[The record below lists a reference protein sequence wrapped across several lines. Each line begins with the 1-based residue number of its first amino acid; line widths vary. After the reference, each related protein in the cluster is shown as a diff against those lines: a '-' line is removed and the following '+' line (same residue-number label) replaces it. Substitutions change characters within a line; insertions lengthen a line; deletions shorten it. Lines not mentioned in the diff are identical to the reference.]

1 MWPTLTNLFSP
12 SQYMPHGQCY
22 LWQTPLIWLHV
33 VSDLFIAIAYFSI
46 PAMLI
51 YFVWKRSDIPF
62 FNFLILFGAFIILCG
77 TGHLLDIWTL
87 WHPAYWVSGF
97 ERAITAL
104 VSCLTALQ
112 MVTLLPQFLG
122 LQSANDQLEIRVK
135 ERTRELLETNI
146 ALEVAKDTADAA
158 NRAKSEFLANMS
170 HELRTPLNAILGFSQ
185 LMHRDDSLSTENQQ
199 YLHTINR
206 SGEYLLGLINEI
218 LEMSKIEAGRITFN
232 ESEFDLYALL
242 DNLEKML
249 KNEAKNKDL
258 QLSFTCHQKVP
269 RYIKTDESK
278 LRQVLINL
286 LSNGIKFT
294 KQGKVCLEVNCDYD
308 PSFEPQDSIT
318 LFFVVEDTGLGI
330 ALEEIDF
337 LFEAFVQTSTGIK
350 SQQGTGL
357 GLPISYKFVQLMGGD
372 IEVISTLGEGSKF
385 TFSIKAH
392 WTENLLLNST
402 KVLEEKVISLA
413 PSQPN
418 YRILIVE
425 DNLNNR
431 VLLTKLLTS
440 LGFLIKEAKNGQEA
454 VSLWSSWQPDF
465 IWMDIRMPIMDGYE
479 ATKEIRLQEKKLST
493 DTTKNKPRTT
503 IIALTASVFEEQRK
517 AVLDAGCDDLLR
529 KPFRE
534 QELLSKMSKYLGV
547 KYIYQKQDNI
557 DSQDQLSNNSNVSLD
572 SQFLQTMP
580 PEWIGNLHHAA
591 AQGNDDLLIE
601 LIAKIPSKNHYMIQ
615 ALQALVNDFEFEKI
629 MILTD
634 EYQTKINK

>member
-51 YFVWKRSDIPF
+51 YFVWKRSDVPF
-62 FNFLILFGAFIILCG
+62 FNFFILFGAFIILCG

-97 ERAITAL
+97 ERAMTAL
-104 VSCLTALQ
+104 VSCFTALK
-112 MVTLLPQFLG
+112 MVTFLPQFLG

-135 ERTRELLETNI
+135 ERTRELLATNI
-146 ALEVAKDTADAA
+146 ALEAAKDAADAA

-185 LMHRDDSLSTENQQ
+185 LMDRDDSLSGENQQ

-206 SGEYLLGLINEI
+206 SGEYLLGLINDI
-218 LEMSKIEAGRITFN
+218 LEMSKIEAGRITLN
-232 ESEFDLYALL
+232 KSEFDLYALL

-249 KNEAKNKDL
+249 KIKAKDKEL
-258 QLSFTCHQKVP
+258 QLHFTCHQQVP

-278 LRQVLINL
+278 LRQILINL
-286 LSNGIKFT
+286 LSNAIKFT
-294 KQGKVCLEVNCDYD
+294 EQGKVCLEVNCNCDTSLD
-308 PSFEPQDSIT
+308 PQDAIN
-318 LFFVVEDTGLGI
+318 LIFEVKDTGLGI
-330 ALEEIDF
+330 APEEIDF
-337 LFEAFVQTSTGIK
+337 LFEAFVQTSTGIR

-372 IEVISTLGEGSKF
+372 IKVKSKLGEGSKF
-385 TFSIKAH
+385 TFSIQAH
-392 WTENLLLNST
+392 WADQLLLNPT
-402 KVLEEKVISLA
+402 KLIAKKIIGLA
-413 PSQPN
+413 PNQPN
-418 YRILIVE
+418 YRILIAE

-440 LGFLIKEAKNGQEA
+440 LGFVIKEAKNGQEA

-479 ATKEIRLQEKKLST
+479 ATQQIRLQEEELNTTNST
-493 DTTKNKPRTT
+493 SKPRTI

-534 QELLSKMSKYLGV
+534 DKLLNKISEYLGV
-547 KYIYQKQDNI
+547 KYIYQQEESI
-557 DSQDQLSNNSNVSLD
+557 DSQEQVSSNSKLNLD
-572 SQFLQTMP
+572 SQSLQIMP
-580 PEWIGNLHHAA
+580 PDWIANLHHAA
-591 AQGNDDLLIE
+591 AQGNDNLLIE
-601 LIAKIPSKNHYMIQ
+601 LISKIPSENHYMIQ
-615 ALQALVNDFEFEKI
+615 ALQVLVNDFEFEKI
-629 MILTD
+629 MILTNQ
-634 EYQTKINK
+634 YSTKINK

>member
-1 MWPTLTNLFSP
+1 MWQILTNLFSP

-33 VSDLFIAIAYFSI
+33 VSDLLIAIAYFSI

-51 YFVWKRSDIPF
+51 YFVWRRSDIPF
-62 FNFLILFGAFIILCG
+62 FNFFILFGAFIILCG

-97 ERAITAL
+97 ELAITAL
-104 VSCLTALQ
+104 VSCFTALQ

-135 ERTRELLETNI
+135 ERTRELLETNV
-146 ALEVAKDTADAA
+146 ALETAKDAADAA

-185 LMHRDDSLSTENQQ
+185 LMNRDDFLSSENQQ
-199 YLHTINR
+199 YLQTINR
-206 SGEYLLGLINEI
+206 SGEYLLELINDI
-218 LEMSKIEAGRITFN
+218 LEMSKIEAGRITLN
-232 ESEFDLYALL
+232 KSEFDLYALL
-242 DNLEKML
+242 DNLEQML
-249 KNEAKNKDL
+249 KIKATDKSL
-258 QLSFTCHQKVP
+258 QLNFYCHEQVP

-286 LSNGIKFT
+286 LSNAIKFT
-294 KQGKVCLEVNCDYD
+294 EQGKVCLTVNCNSDT
-308 PSFEPQDSIT
+308 SLNTENTINLIFA
-318 LFFVVEDTGLGI
+318 VEDTGLGI
-330 ALEEIDF
+330 APEEIDS
-337 LFEAFVQTSTGIK
+337 LFEAFVQTSTGIS

-357 GLPISYKFVQLMGGD
+357 GLPISAKFIQLMGGN
-372 IEVISTLGEGSKF
+372 IEVQSQLGAGSKF
-385 TFSIKAH
+385 TCSIQASWAEK
-392 WTENLLLNST
+392 LLLNT
-402 KVLEEKVISLA
+402 QKIVNKKIIGLA
-413 PSQPN
+413 PNQPS

-440 LGFLIKEAKNGQEA
+440 LGFVIQEAQNGQEA
-454 VSLWSSWQPDF
+454 VSLWSSWKPDF

-479 ATKEIRLQEKKLST
+479 ATKQIRLQEEKLNT
-493 DTTKNKPRTT
+493 TTKDKPRTI
-503 IIALTASVFEEQRK
+503 IIALTASVFEEQRQ

-534 QELLSKMSKYLGV
+534 EKLLNKISEYLGV
-547 KYIYQKQDNI
+547 KYIYEQPDNMN
-557 DSQDQLSNNSNVSLD
+557 SQEQLSNNKNFRLD
-572 SQFLQTMP
+572 SQALQIMP
-580 PEWIGNLHHAA
+580 SEWIANLYNAA

-601 LIAKIPSKNHYMIQ
+601 LIAQIPSEKYYLSQ
-615 ALQALVNDFEFEKI
+615 GLQILVDNFKFEKI
-629 MILTD
+629 MSLA
-634 EYQTKINK
+634 NNN